1 MNNLSRRD
9 FIKLVSLSMLSLA
22 ARPQLPRLGPGWPP
36 NCERPHNSDVLS
48 VAQKQRLMQSSL
60 LFVAPDEASANQV
73 ALNID
78 FIEGRN
84 EHSSTMCG
92 PLAISILQSAD
103 LLSAWVRP
111 KNFWLMN
118 PSENS
123 RPIQNTFHPVAYSWH
138 KFSTPVSKFDFT
150 TFPLMAG
157 DLVYLEA
164 GSGDTFE
171 HVLVVN
177 RVDEEGRAYS
187 VTNFFTATGTMIE
200 ERVLYDPAQAGVGQ
214 FAAWADR
221 SIRNT
226 LGNVGSGGFHI
237 WRVRD
242 GRSLEFPADAAS
254 QNLRVGLNKLFLSS
268 PAQWFATIKE
278 INGPTIYQFNPYEAF
293 HPASTI
299 KVPIALAFYR
309 WLELGGISDWE
320 AFIADHG
327 VDGRTYAQLLRAMI
341 VESEE
346 DATQSLVDFLGKIYL
361 DETWKAW
368 GLSSTQVDPR
378 RSSATDIELCFEKLF
393 RGGWITRRHGS
404 HLLNLMATYT
414 PNDEARIGRLRAG
427 LPEGSVIYNK
437 RGSLVEWP
445 RVVGD
450 SAVIELP
457 KSSYILTLHG
467 VGKNAA
473 GYEELEAAFD
483 RAIDLFGEFLK
494 GVA

>member
-1 MNNLSRRD
+1 
-9 FIKLVSLSMLSLA
+9 MLSFA
-22 ARPQLPRLGPGWPP
+22 APHLGPGWPP
-36 NCERPHNSDVLS
+36 NCERPHAGDVLS
-48 VAQKQRLMQSSL
+48 AAQKKRLEQASL

-92 PLAISILQSAD
+92 PLAISILRSAD
-103 LLSAWVRP
+103 LLGAWALP

-118 PSENS
+118 PSENP
-123 RPIQNTFHPVAYSWH
+123 RPIENTFPSPLYSRN
-138 KFSTPVSKFDFT
+138 KFSSPISKFDFS
-150 TFPLMAG
+150 TFPLLAG

-164 GSGDTFE
+164 SSGDTFE

-177 RVDEEGRAYS
+177 RVDEQGRAYS

-200 ERVLYDPAQAGVGQ
+200 ERMLYDPAQLGIGQ

-221 SIRNT
+221 SVRNT

-242 GRSLEFPADAAS
+242 GRSLEFPADAATK
-254 QNLRVGLNKLFLSS
+254 NLRASLDKLFLSS
-268 PAQWFATIKE
+268 PAQWFATVKE
-278 INGPTIYQFNPYEAF
+278 INGPTLYQFNPYEAF

-309 WLELGGISDWE
+309 WLEIEGISEWE
-320 AFIADHG
+320 TYIAAHG
-327 VDGRTYAQLLRAMI
+327 VDGRTYTQLLQATI

-346 DATQSLVDFLGKIYL
+346 DATQSLVDFLGKNYL
-361 DETWKAW
+361 DETWQAW
-368 GLSSTQVDPR
+368 GLSSTHVNPR
-378 RSSATDIELCFEKLF
+378 RSSATDIELSFEKLF
-393 RGGWITRRHGS
+393 KGGWITRDHCA
-404 HLLNLMATYT
+404 HLLELMATYT
-414 PNDEARIGRLRAG
+414 VNDEARIGSLRAG
-427 LPEGSVIYNK
+427 LPEGSLIYNK

-450 SAVIELP
+450 SAIIELP
-457 KSSYILTLHG
+457 AISYIFTLHG

-473 GYEELEAAFD
+473 GYEELEATFD
-483 RAIDLFGEFLK
+483 QAVDIFRESLGGIA
-494 GVA
+494 

>member
-1 MNNLSRRD
+1 MKNLSRRD
-9 FIKLVSLSMLSLA
+9 FIKLASLSMLSLA

-36 NCERPHNSDVLS
+36 NCDRPHTSDVLS
-48 VAQKQRLMQSSL
+48 AAQKKRLEQAAL
-60 LFVAPDEASANQV
+60 LFIAPDEASANQV

-103 LLSAWVRP
+103 LLGTWARP

-118 PSENS
+118 PSDNP
-123 RPIQNTFHPVAYSWH
+123 RPIENTFPSAVYSWN
-138 KFSTPVSKFDFT
+138 KFNSPISKFDFT
-150 TFPLMAG
+150 MFPLVAG

-177 RVDEEGRAYS
+177 RVDEQGRAYS

-200 ERVLYDPAQAGVGQ
+200 ERLLYDPAQPGLGQ

-226 LGNVGSGGFHI
+226 LGNVGSGGFHV

-242 GRSLEFPADAAS
+242 GRNLEFPTDSAS
-254 QNLRVGLNKLFLSS
+254 QTLRSDLDNLFLSS
-268 PAQWFATIKE
+268 PGQWFATVKE
-278 INGPTIYQFNPYEAF
+278 INGHNLYQFNPYEAF

-299 KVPIALAFYR
+299 KVPIALAFYH
-309 WLELGGISDWE
+309 WLETERIADWE
-320 AFIADHG
+320 TYIAYHG

-346 DATQSLVDFLGKIYL
+346 DATQSLVDFLGKTYL
-361 DETWKAW
+361 DETWQGW
-368 GLSSTQVDPR
+368 GLTSTHVDPR
-378 RSSATDIELCFEKLF
+378 RSSATDIELSLEKLF
-393 RGGWITRRHGS
+393 RGGWIAADHRA
-404 HLLNLMATYT
+404 HLLDLMATYT
-414 PNDEARIGRLRAG
+414 ANDEARIGRLRG
-427 LPEGSVIYNK
+427 ELPEGSAIYNK

-450 SAVIELP
+450 SAIIGLP
-457 KSSYILTLHG
+457 ATAYIFTLHG

-473 GYEELEAAFD
+473 DYEELEATFD
-483 RAIDLFGEFLK
+483 LAIDLFSEFLSS
-494 GVA
+494 VA